1 MNSGDTGN
9 TVTISRVYL
18 AKIYRESSSVNL
30 IKRVISL
37 QAGTPQIPASV
48 LKNATP
54 ALSTLLRVPACT
66 RGALEM

>member
-1 MNSGDTGN
+1 MNSGDTGS

-18 AKIYRESSSVNL
+18 AKIHRESSSVNM
-30 IKRVISL
+30 IKRVMSL
-37 QAGTPQIPASV
+37 QAGTQQIPASV

-54 ALSTLLRVPACT
+54 ALSTLLRVSACT